1 MSNLT
6 MSSIRESKNHRLV
19 TLSALLTT
27 FVLIL
32 LSGCS
37 STNSSSSTASPNVA
51 SPLPSTQAPVPSSAA
66 PIAGSTPPA
75 AMATPPVQEHLIGMG
90 SETVVTVHGKIVSV
104 NRPKK
109 TVTLDGPR
117 GKQVTIHVYN
127 PYNLEAAKAGA
138 PFVAKF
144 YEIVTIRKLLPGE
157 SLPAASL
164 AEGIVSATPG
174 LVPGAVA
181 GTQAQMVVTIDSIDR
196 DKKTVGVEG
205 PDGSIETVSV
215 ANPANLK
222 HVKVGDKIVVTLTNV
237 VAIALEPESG
247 N

>member
-1 MSNLT
+1 
-6 MSSIRESKNHRLV
+6 MSSIREAKNHPLV
-19 TLSALLTT
+19 MLAAMLTT
-27 FVLIL
+27 LGLIL
-32 LSGCS
+32 VLSGCS
-37 STNSSSSTASPNVA
+37 GTNSAPSTAAPSTA
-51 SPLPSTQAPVPSSAA
+51 SPLPSAQASAPSNAA
-66 PIAGSTPPA
+66 PIANSTPPA
-75 AMATPPVQEHLIGMG
+75 AIATPPSQEHLIGMG

-104 NRPKK
+104 NRSKK
-109 TVTLDGPR
+109 TVTLEGPR

-127 PYNLEAAKAGA
+127 PYNLETAKAGA

-164 AEGIVSATPG
+164 AEGIVSAAPG
-174 LVPGAVA
+174 MVPGAAA
-181 GTQAQMVVTIDSIDR
+181 GTRAQMVVTIDSIDK
-196 DKKTVGVEG
+196 DKKTVAVEG
-205 PDGSIETVSV
+205 PDGSVETVSV

>member
-6 MSSIRESKNHRLV
+6 RSSRESKNRALV
-19 TLSALLTT
+19 MLLSTLTT
-27 FVLIL
+27 FVSIL
-32 LSGCS
+32 LLSACSG
-37 STNSSSSTASPNVA
+37 TNSAPPNASPSAV
-51 SPLPSTQAPVPSSAA
+51 SPLPSTQAASPSNAA
-66 PIAGSTPPA
+66 PIANSSAPPA
-75 AMATPPVQEHLIGMG
+75 MAMPPSQEHLIGMG

-104 NRPKK
+104 NRAKK
-109 TVTLDGPR
+109 LVTLEGPR
-117 GKQVTIHVYN
+117 GKQVSIHVYN

-164 AEGIVSATPG
+164 AEGIVSAVPG

-181 GTQAQMVVTIDSIDR
+181 GSQAQMVVTIDSIDK
-196 DKKTVGVEG
+196 DKRTVAVEG
-205 PDGSIETVSV
+205 PDSSVETVSV

-247 N
+247 S

>member
-6 MSSIRESKNHRLV
+6 RSSIRESKNRSLV
-19 TLSALLTT
+19 MLLTTLTT

-32 LSGCS
+32 VLSACG
-37 STNSSSSTASPNVA
+37 TNSVSSTASPSAV
-51 SPLPSTQAPVPSSAA
+51 SPLPSTQAPSPSNAA
-66 PIAGSTPPA
+66 PIANSTVPP
-75 AMATPPVQEHLIGMG
+75 AMATPPSQEHLIGMG

-104 NRPKK
+104 NRAKK
-109 TVTLDGPR
+109 LVTLEGPR
-117 GKQVTIHVYN
+117 GKQVSIHVYN

-164 AEGIVSATPG
+164 AEGIVSAAPG

-181 GTQAQMVVTIDSIDR
+181 GSQAQMVVTIDSIDK
-196 DKKTVGVEG
+196 DKSTVAVEG
-205 PDGSIETVSV
+205 PDSSVETVSV

-237 VAIALEPESG
+237 VAIALEPESE

>member
-6 MSSIRESKNHRLV
+6 RSSVCESTNHSLLWLPV
-19 TLSALLTT
+19 MLTT
-27 FVLIL
+27 FLSIL
-32 LSGCS
+32 LLSACS
-37 STNSSSSTASPNVA
+37 ATNSAPSTASPGAV
-51 SPLPSTQAPVPSSAA
+51 TQAPPPSNAA
-66 PIAGSTPPA
+66 PIANANPPPA
-75 AMATPPVQEHLIGMG
+75 TATPPSQEHLIGMG

-109 TVTLDGPR
+109 LVTLEGPR

-138 PFVAKF
+138 PFIAKF

-164 AEGIVSATPG
+164 AEGIVSAAPG
-174 LVPGAVA
+174 LEPGAVA
-181 GTQAQMVVTIDSIDR
+181 GTQTQMVVTIDSIDK
-196 DKKTVGVEG
+196 DKKTVAVEG
-205 PDGSIETVSV
+205 PDGSVETVSV

-247 N
+247 NGP

>member
-1 MSNLT
+1 MLLT
-6 MSSIRESKNHRLV
+6 
-19 TLSALLTT
+19 TLTT
-27 FVLIL
+27 FVLALL
-32 LSGCS
+32 LSACSGTNSAS
-37 STNSSSSTASPNVA
+37 STGSPGAA
-51 SPLPSTQAPVPSSAA
+51 SPLPSTQALATSNAA
-66 PIAGSTPPA
+66 PIANSTPPP
-75 AMATPPVQEHLIGMG
+75 AMAMPPSQEHLIGMG

-104 NRPKK
+104 NRATKL
-109 TVTLDGPR
+109 VTLEGPR

-164 AEGIVSATPG
+164 TEGIVSAAPG

-181 GTQAQMVVTIDSIDR
+181 GSQTQLVVTIDAIDK
-196 DKKTVGVEG
+196 DKKTVAIEG
-205 PDGSIETVSV
+205 PDSSVETVNV

-237 VAIALEPESG
+237 VAIALEPESAS
-247 N
+247 